1 MKTFADLL
9 PILNSSFSC
18 MSDENGKEYQSFS
31 VKGNFIIFSSHIMC
45 NGYKEYNGELEFSL
59 NSAIDINGNIVK
71 GNPFCNDAMVMTFYN
86 KIPLIFE

>member
-1 MKTFADLL
+1 
-9 PILNSSFSC
+9 
-18 MSDENGKEYQSFS
+18 
-31 VKGNFIIFSSHIMC
+31 MC